1 MWIPQEYVWA
11 VSTYLPYC
19 YSSSRDYF
27 PSCKS
32 RASRV
37 SDWTAFDNDDAWT
50 KRSYRQPPCH
60 LSLWGEKTNLQRASR
75 YLSDVS
81 GRLKRQQQCCRF
93 PIQVRTLWL
102 SRETTEWR
110 ERPRAAPLI
119 ASAAKPTEVSLR
131 QIFSGTTNVWT
142 EKVTPWSTLISLAIN
157 LWYDFKTLNVYFL
170 GVFQQNY
177 TFIYIM

>member
-1 MWIPQEYVWA
+1 MISATNSRFSLRFKDTKRVWIPREYVWA

-27 PSCKS
+27 RSCKS

-50 KRSYRQPPCH
+50 KRSYQQPPCH
-60 LSLWGEKTNLQRASR
+60 LSLWGGETNLQRASR

-93 PIQVRTLWL
+93 PIQVRT
-102 SRETTEWR
+102 
-110 ERPRAAPLI
+110 PRLKSGNDWMTWAPPCCAFNSEALLNLQRSHSVRFFL
-119 ASAAKPTEVSLR
+119 AQPTFGR
-131 QIFSGTTNVWT
+131 R
-142 EKVTPWSTLISLAIN
+142 K
-157 LWYDFKTLNVYFL
+157 
-170 GVFQQNY
+170 
-177 TFIYIM
+177 